1 VGRMPG
7 ILCRVSLILNAILA
21 TMGIFV
27 LPAEGQTSGG
37 SASKR
42 TDPPAGWQVKWA
54 GTYEGQDREGKIAPP
69 GFRVLSP
76 PEPDT
81 MELVH
86 SLSQPWALLRRESTS
101 FELEDVSQLCR
112 PQGPLRANSDLNFQ
126 LAVSP
131 EKITMIGGQGGGI
144 NAGGI
149 RRIYLNRPHWKNPP
163 LTHLGNWVGHWEGD
177 TLVVDG
183 IGFNEKSWLTRDRHR
198 HTEALHMTERWR
210 FVSNDEWLE
219 KTITVDDQ
227 FALTAPYTVKWYHKK
242 LPDDTPHPEGVC
254 LDTPEA
260 RRAWVKLYKRYE
272 RDYEEERKTMGSRVN

>member
-1 VGRMPG
+1 M
-7 ILCRVSLILNAILA
+7 LA
-21 TMGIFV
+21 AVIVTAGGV
-27 LPAEGQTSGG
+27 ALDAAAQTTGG
-37 SASKR
+37 AATRR
-42 TDPPAGWQVKWA
+42 TPPPASWPEKWI
-54 GTYEGQDREGKIAPP
+54 GTWEGQDRQGKIAPP
-69 GFRVLSP
+69 GFRVVSP

-81 MELVH
+81 MELIH
-86 SLSQPWALLRRESTS
+86 RLSQPWALLRREATS

-149 RRIYLNRPHWKNPP
+149 RRIYLNRPHLKNPP
-163 LTHLGNWVGHWEGD
+163 MTHLGNWVGHWEGD

-210 FVSNDEWLE
+210 LVANDEWLE
-219 KTITVDDQ
+219 KTITVDDR
-227 FALTAPYTVKWYHKK
+227 FALTAPYTVKWYHKR

-254 LDTPEA
+254 LDEPGA
-260 RRAWVKLYKRYE
+260 RRAWLKLYRQYE
-272 RDYEEERKTMGSRVN
+272 RDYEEERRGVGSGAKPAGSR